1 MPRKSNFI
9 TKDIIIA
16 SDHAGFSL
24 KENIITELKKKK
36 FKIKNLG
43 TYNDVNSVDY
53 PIFAKKLCKKINSKN
68 IGILVCGSGI
78 GMSIAANRHKGIRAA
93 SVNSVNASK
102 LSRLHNNANVICIGS
117 RLISKKIAIKSIMS
131 FLVTK
136 FEGDRHLRRVKLLG

>member
-9 TKDIIIA
+9 TKNIIIA

-93 SVNSVNASK
+93 LVNSVNASK

>member
-53 PIFAKKLCKKINSKN
+53 PIFAKNLCKKINSKN

-93 SVNSVNASK
+93 LVNSVNASK

-117 RLISKKIAIKSIMS
+117 RLISKKIAIKSMMS

>member
-9 TKDIIIA
+9 TKNIIIA

-53 PIFAKKLCKKINSKN
+53 QIFAKNLCKKINSKN
-68 IGILVCGSGI
+68 IGILVCGS
-78 GMSIAANRHKGIRAA
+78 
-93 SVNSVNASK
+93 
-102 LSRLHNNANVICIGS
+102 
-117 RLISKKIAIKSIMS
+117 
-131 FLVTK
+131 
-136 FEGDRHLRRVKLLG
+136 

>member
-93 SVNSVNASK
+93 LVNSINASK

>member
-93 SVNSVNASK
+93 LVNSVNASK

-136 FEGDRHLRRVKLLG
+136 FEGDRHLRRVKLLD

>member
-53 PIFAKKLCKKINSKN
+53 PIFAQNLCKKINSKN

-93 SVNSVNASK
+93 LVNSVNASK